1 MLFFPGEKSRGGLRL
16 LQPRAQVMRVCCV
29 AGAFCDHAAGMAG
42 SARQTG
48 PGACLRGSELEPDR
62 PRNPSTVHVK
72 TPGWGWAAAGTHMRT
87 CPPPAHTA
95 ACMCPHACTCV
106 HTSTHVQTGECKH
119 VYTGTSVC
127 ASIATYMC
135 SHVCKRTRA
144 HVCSHGHTDTH
155 AHIAHTCVYQ
165 HLCLQRPTCTHTL
178 LYLRCSMRASI

>member
-29 AGAFCDHAAGMAG
+29 ASAFCDYAAGTAG

-87 CPPPAHTA
+87 CPPPRTHSCMYVPTRMYLRTHKHTCACANMCTQAHL
-95 ACMCPHACTCV
+95 CV
-106 HTSTHVQTGECKH
+106 
-119 VYTGTSVC
+119 
-127 ASIATYMC
+127 SITTYMC
-135 SHVCKRTRA
+135 SRVCR
-144 HVCSHGHTDTH
+144 
-155 AHIAHTCVYQ
+155 HTCVLTGTLT
-165 HLCLQRPTCTHTL
+165 HMCT
-178 LYLRCSMRASI
+178 

>member
-29 AGAFCDHAAGMAG
+29 ASAFCDYAAGTAG

-87 CPPPAHTA
+87 CPPTHTQLHVCAHMHVPAHTQA
-95 ACMCPHACTCV
+95 HMCM
-106 HTSTHVQTGECKH
+106 CKH

-127 ASIATYMC
+127 IHHYIYVLTC
-135 SHVCKRTRA
+135 VQA
-144 HVCSHGHTDTH
+144 HMCSHGHTDTH
-155 AHIAHTCVYQ
+155 VHIAHTCVYR

>member
-29 AGAFCDHAAGMAG
+29 ASAFCDYAAGTAG

-87 CPPPAHTA
+87 CPPPTHSCMYVPTCMYLRTHKHTCACANMCTQAHL
-95 ACMCPHACTCV
+95 CV
-106 HTSTHVQTGECKH
+106 
-119 VYTGTSVC
+119 
-127 ASIATYMC
+127 SITTYMC
-135 SHVCKRTRA
+135 SRVCR
-144 HVCSHGHTDTH
+144 
-155 AHIAHTCVYQ
+155 HTCVLTGTLT
-165 HLCLQRPTCTHTL
+165 HMCT
-178 LYLRCSMRASI
+178 